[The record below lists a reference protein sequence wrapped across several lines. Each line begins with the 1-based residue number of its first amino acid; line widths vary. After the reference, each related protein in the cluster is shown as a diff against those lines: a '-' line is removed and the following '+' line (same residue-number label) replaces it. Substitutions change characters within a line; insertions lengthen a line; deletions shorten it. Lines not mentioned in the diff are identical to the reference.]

1 MTPTQQLIAQMRPEE
16 PGTAGHKTC
25 GHDHQA
31 YGLRPRTG
39 RLTSLLAA
47 ILATACG
54 LLAPATAGAW
64 SPATAIYGGAQP
76 APLAIAGDPEG
87 NGVAV
92 LSGATAD
99 APLLLSLRDA
109 VARIPDGVA
118 YAWNAPSPFPGGVDS
133 FTTSTVHAQGAG
145 AAAAGEGA
153 AAVVVRY
160 RADGTDRFAAL
171 VRDAI
176 DVFPATPSTI
186 VPANFDRLSDP
197 VVAISEAG
205 TTVIGFDATRQLGRR
220 VGYAAR
226 MSGNE
231 FGSARVISLTG
242 AGPIAT
248 AVGPHEAGLVAWT
261 RAGRAEMSV
270 LDDRGRAG
278 KYRVIA
284 PAAGSGEIAAA
295 GGRRGAIVAWESTRG
310 AVRVIRRGTSSTLR
324 FGRPLTARSAN
335 GADLSGMTAALDANG
350 IAYIA
355 WREGSGSKTRIL
367 VARAKAGR
375 RFKVDQVAVGA
386 GLGKPSITARPIG
399 GSIVGYAAA
408 TGWQARKIPTSGG
421 LPIQS
426 TVSAP
431 GTSTAVPLARPFLSA
446 GPGSHADMVWL
457 QASESAPGYDVM
469 QSTEVDP

>member
-16 PGTAGHKTC
+16 AGTAGHKTR

-31 YGLRPRTG
+31 YGLRPRSG
-39 RLTSLLAA
+39 RRTTVLAA
-47 ILATACG
+47 ILGAACG
-54 LLAPATAGAW
+54 LLAPATAGAG

-76 APLAIAGDPEG
+76 APLAIAGDPVG

-92 LSGATAD
+92 LSGATGD
-99 APLLLSLRDA
+99 SPLLLSQRDA
-109 VARIPDGVA
+109 VAHIPDGVA
-118 YAWNAPSPFPGGVDS
+118 FAWNAPSPFPGGGDA
-133 FTTSTVHAQGAG
+133 FTTSTALAQGAG
-145 AAAAGEGA
+145 AAAAGDGA

-160 RADGTDRFAAL
+160 RLDGTDRFAAL

-176 DVFPATPSTI
+176 DVFPATPTTI

-197 VVAISEAG
+197 AVAISPAG
-205 TTVIGFDATRQLGRR
+205 TTVIGFDATRQSGRR
-220 VGYAAR
+220 IGYAAR
-226 MSGNE
+226 LSGND
-231 FGSARVISLTG
+231 FGSPRVISLTG
-242 AGPIAT
+242 AGPVAT

-278 KYRVIA
+278 AYRVIG

-295 GGRRGAIVAWESTRG
+295 GGKPGAFVAWEGTRG

-324 FGRPLTARSAN
+324 FGKTVTARRAS
-335 GADLSGMTAALDANG
+335 GADLSGMTAALDPNG

-355 WREGSGSKTRIL
+355 WREGSGSKTRIH

-375 RFKVDQVAVGA
+375 KFTVDQVAAGA
-386 GLGKPSITARPIG
+386 GLGKPSITPRPIG
-399 GSIVGYAAA
+399 GTIVGYAAA
-408 TGWQARKIPTSGG
+408 TGWQARKVPTSGG

-426 TVSAP
+426 TISAP

-446 GPGSHADMVWL
+446 GPGSHADMAWL
-457 QASESAPGYDVM
+457 QPSDSGPGYDVM

>member
-1 MTPTQQLIAQMRPEE
+1 MTPTQQFIAQMRSEE
-16 PGTAGHKTC
+16 AGAAGHKTC
-25 GHDHQA
+25 RHDRQA
-31 YGLRPRTG
+31 YGLRTRSGLRTIVVA
-39 RLTSLLAA
+39 SILAA
-47 ILATACG
+47 ACG
-54 LLAPATAGAW
+54 LLAPAGARAW

-76 APLAIAGDPEG
+76 APLAIAGDPVG

-92 LSGATAD
+92 VSGATAD
-99 APLLLSLRDA
+99 SPLLLLQKDA
-109 VARIPDGVA
+109 VAHIPDGVA
-118 YAWNAPSPFPGGVDS
+118 FAWNAPSPFPGGVDS
-133 FTTSTVHAQGAG
+133 FTTSTVLAQGAG
-145 AAAAGEGA
+145 AAAGGDGA
-153 AAVVVRY
+153 AALVVRY
-160 RADGTDRFAAL
+160 RVDGTDRFAAL

-197 VVAISEAG
+197 AVAISPAG
-205 TTVIGFDATRQLGRR
+205 TTVIGFDATRAAGRR
-220 VGYAAR
+220 IGYAAR

-231 FGSARVISLTG
+231 FGTPRVISLTG
-242 AGPIAT
+242 AGPVTT

-261 RAGRAEMSV
+261 RAGRAEISV

-278 KYRVIA
+278 AYRVIG
-284 PAAGSGEIAAA
+284 PAAGNGEVAAA
-295 GGRRGAIVAWESTRG
+295 GGKPGALVAWEGTRG

-324 FGRPLTARSAN
+324 FGGTVTARRAS
-335 GADLSGMTAALDANG
+335 GADLSGMTAALDPNG

-375 RFKVDQVAVGA
+375 KFTVDQVAAGA

-399 GSIVGYAAA
+399 GTIVGYAAA
-408 TGWQARKIPTSGG
+408 TGWQARKVPTSGG

-426 TVSAP
+426 TISAP

-446 GPGSHADMVWL
+446 GPGSHADMAWL
-457 QASESAPGYDVM
+457 QPSESGPGYDVM